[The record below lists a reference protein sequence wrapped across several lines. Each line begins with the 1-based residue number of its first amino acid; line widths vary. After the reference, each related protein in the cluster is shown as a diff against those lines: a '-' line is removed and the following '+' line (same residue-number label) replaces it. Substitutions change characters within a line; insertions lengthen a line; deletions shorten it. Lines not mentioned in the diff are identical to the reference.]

1 MITTIEIAEQ
11 AKTSTR
17 TVGRV
22 LNNERSKSKLKV
34 LTSYIEL
41 LEKEIVLVK
50 NQIRNI
56 EKK

>member
-11 AKTSTR
+11 ARVSTR

-22 LNNERSKSKLKV
+22 LNNERSKSRLKV